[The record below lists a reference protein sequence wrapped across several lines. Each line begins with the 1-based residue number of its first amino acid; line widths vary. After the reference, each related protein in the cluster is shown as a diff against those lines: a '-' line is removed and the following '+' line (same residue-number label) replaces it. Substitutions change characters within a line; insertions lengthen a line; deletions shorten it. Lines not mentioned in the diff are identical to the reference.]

1 MGLCSCCLTIAG
13 IRMRGSSLLL
23 LLFLQLSRS
32 KKFLVDPERNRIL
45 DGFGRERIFHG
56 ENVVM
61 KTTPFV
67 PITTHFDARYSFVE
81 EDAKLLAS
89 MGHNTIRLGVL
100 WAGLEPVEGQ
110 YNMSYLEEIQ
120 KCVDTAEKFGL
131 HPVLDMHQDVFN
143 RRFCGNGVPDWVP
156 QPDEFNFPY
165 PIEVEYEVDEN
176 GYPSREDCD
185 KVQWPNYHF
194 STSLSHSVGNLY
206 KNYDGLL
213 DRFAAFWG
221 LVAQTFAD
229 RDSVIG
235 YEIMNDPWC
244 GDIFE
249 DPTLLFPGVADR
261 RYLEPMYD
269 RVNQEIRKYDE
280 EHIILFEG
288 VTWEVTGI
296 GEALGFTHPPGGFD
310 YSNRSILSF
319 HHSVQEEI
327 ATNEQ
332 FFQYK
337 WQEIQRLGLAGFVT
351 EINTCCLDL
360 ADQVTWLYS
369 WHHWAF
375 KTYGKWTW
383 DSTYYFD
390 LGEDIN
396 NYDCPNIT
404 SCLRM
409 DRATTYA
416 RTYPAAI
423 AGTAKYFTFND
434 ETSEALLVFQP
445 DPNIAQPTELRVA
458 TQWRYPAGV
467 EIVVIPPGLASWR
480 FGSVEDGLAA
490 EVANST
496 VLISLTG
503 AWAGEELSVTV

>member
-1 MGLCSCCLTIAG
+1 MISQIVIFNLKIPP
-13 IRMRGSSLLL
+13 SSAPL
-23 LLFLQLSRS
+23 
-32 KKFLVDPERNRIL
+32 
-45 DGFGRERIFHG
+45 
-56 ENVVM
+56 
-61 KTTPFV
+61 
-67 PITTHFDARYSFVE
+67 
-81 EDAKLLAS
+81 KLLDA
-89 MGHNTIRLGVL
+89 
-100 WAGLEPVEGQ
+100 W
-110 YNMSYLEEIQ
+110 
-120 KCVDTAEKFGL
+120 
-131 HPVLDMHQDVFN
+131 HQDVFN
-143 RRFCGNGVPDWVP
+143 RKFCGNGVPDWVP
-156 QPDEFNFPY
+156 QPPEFNFPY
-165 PIEVEYEVDEN
+165 PLEVEYEVDEN

-185 KVQWPNYHF
+185 SVQWPNYHF
-194 STSLSHSVGNLY
+194 STSLSHSVGRLY
-206 KNYDGLL
+206 KNYDGLM
-213 DRFAAFWG
+213 DKFAAFWG

-235 YEIMNDPWC
+235 YEIMNEPWC
-244 GDIFE
+244 GDIYE

-261 RYLEPMYD
+261 RYLEPMYE
-269 RVNQEIRKYDE
+269 RVNQEIRKYDQ

-296 GEALGFTHPPGGFD
+296 GEALGFTQPPGGFD
-310 YSNRSILSF
+310 YSNRSVLSF

-360 ADQVTWLYS
+360 ADGWNLGWFYS

-396 NYDCPNIT
+396 NYDCPTVT

-409 DRATTYA
+409 DRARIYA

-423 AGTAKYFTFND
+423 AGTGKYFHFNE

-445 DPNIAQPTELRVA
+445 DSSILQPTELRVA
-458 TQWRYPAGV
+458 TQWRYPAGLQV
-467 EIVVIPPGLASWR
+467 DISPAGLATWR
-480 FGSVEDGLAA
+480 FAGQEEGEEGMPGEL
-490 EVANST
+490 ANST
-496 VLISLTG
+496 VYINLSQ
-503 AWAGEELSVTV
+503 AWAGEELTVTVTNKK